1 MDDQPRFSV
10 YVIEIDERWWQLVG
24 RAGEGT
30 TQVLYVGSTDK
41 APEQRAAE
49 HLEGVIEPGR
59 IGRNSARVFK
69 RIRTA
74 REQGGLMGPLEP
86 GDDARLRADLVEH
99 FPTRAEARARE
110 GSLAR
115 QLGRRR
121 GVVALSDRAR
131 TRRRKRPATSTR

>member
-10 YVIEIDERWWQLVG
+10 YVIEIDDRWWRLVG

-41 APEQRAAE
+41 APEQRVAE
-49 HLEGVIEPGR
+49 HLEGVIEPER

-74 REQGGLMGPLEP
+74 RERDGLAGPLEP
-86 GDDARLRADLVEH
+86 GIDARLRADLVEH
-99 FPTRAEARARE
+99 FATRDEAKARE

-131 TRRRKRPATSTR
+131 KRRRKRPTAPAR